1 MFNSICNK
9 LIVGIIYFY
18 MKAMT
23 HSEPFKVGRKGVSEW
38 VKNKI
43 LELRMVILKNGIW
56 KDFSQIEKCNFLI
69 ILIKNQ

>member
-23 HSEPFKVGRKGVSEW
+23 YSEPFKVGGKGVSKW

-43 LELRMVILKNGIW
+43 LEWRMAILKNEI
-56 KDFSQIEKCNFLI
+56 
-69 ILIKNQ
+69 